1 MCPASHSIYRSK
13 AANEHFGQLVTNH
26 FGEQS
31 QVSLQCLLMSVL
43 LVIYKSKIDIYMNQG
58 PVFDHR
64 TRHPKFQTAGD
75 LTTLEPQARVRAAK
89 PTSLRVRIRSIG
101 R

>member
-58 PVFDHR
+58 PVLHQP
-64 TRHPKFQTAGD
+64 TRQTKFKTTGD
-75 LTTLEPQARVRAAK
+75 LTTLEHKARVRAAK
-89 PTSLRVRIRSIG
+89 PTSLRVCIRSIG